1 MKHNSLNVCNV
12 IKYVF
17 YCNISKPFAIY
28 IHVSRFMYI
37 NLMYTL
43 CIYLRENSTYIKEE
57 DKYNS
62 DKNFVIVKSVSQI
75 KS

>member
-17 YCNISKPFAIY
+17 YCNINKPFAMY
-28 IHVSRFMYI
+28 IHISRFMP
-37 NLMYTL
+37 TL

-62 DKNFVIVKSVSQI
+62 EKNFVIVKSVSTN
-75 KS
+75 